1 MKIRRILCCCT
12 ALLLLV
18 LTLAACT
25 GGGET
30 GTSSAP
36 VSTSSAESQPNA
48 EKSIEDYVEKKDY
61 GGRTFTILSPRMNA
75 DNKSETEYVK
85 TSMRTIMRARSWLP
99 ASMTPSR
106 RATIS
111 WRNTSTSR
119 SSSSVCM
126 RPRVRAARC

>member
-36 VSTSSAESQPNA
+36 VSH
-48 EKSIEDYVEKKDY
+48 VFR
-61 GGRTFTILSPRMNA
+61 G
-75 DNKSETEYVK
+75 V
-85 TSMRTIMRARSWLP
+85 
-99 ASMTPSR
+99 
-106 RATIS
+106 
-111 WRNTSTSR
+111 
-119 SSSSVCM
+119 
-126 RPRVRAARC
+126 AAQRGEEH

>member
-25 GGGET
+25 GGET

-36 VSTSSAESQPNA
+36 GSTSSADSQPNA

-61 GGRTFTILSPRMNA
+61 GGRTLTILSPRMNA

-85 TSMRTIMRARSWLP
+85 KDRKSTRLNSSHIEESRM
-99 ASMTPSR
+99 PSS
-106 RATIS
+106 A
-111 WRNTSTSR
+111 
-119 SSSSVCM
+119 
-126 RPRVRAARC
+126 

>member
-25 GGGET
+25 GGET

-36 VSTSSAESQPNA
+36 GSTSSADSQPNA

-61 GGRTFTILSPRMNA
+61 GGHPDHSQ
-75 DNKSETEYVK
+75 
-85 TSMRTIMRARSWLP
+85 P
-99 ASMTPSR
+99 AYER
-106 RATIS
+106 GQQV
-111 WRNTSTSR
+111 RNR
-119 SSSSVCM
+119 VCEK
-126 RPRVRAARC
+126 RVCGQL